1 MKKNNFV
8 EIGGLIKKGLGH
20 NVIEKFSKNKAVK
33 TIGFANGRTNNL
45 FSIKEF
51 GDAGESEILTLIV
64 SEKESDKIFDELF
77 LFLELHK
84 KNQGVIYKSEIVTKS
99 TF

>member
-1 MKKNNFV
+1 MTKSNYV

-20 NVIEKFSKNKAVK
+20 NILEKFSKKKSVK
-33 TIGFANGRTNNL
+33 TVGFANGRTNDL

-64 SEKESDKIFDELF
+64 AEKESEKIFEKLF
-77 LFLELHK
+77 FFLELNK
-84 KNQGVIYKSEIVTKS
+84 KNQGIIYKLDPMTKS